1 MMSARTATIADVPA
15 ITAIYNEGIADR
27 IATFETE
34 PRTAG
39 QVEAWL
45 GRRYPVLVVEDGT
58 GTVLAWASTSSY
70 RERACYAGIAEFS
83 VYVGRAHRGKGAGR
97 VALIALKDAA
107 VAAGFWKLLSR
118 VFVENEASRALCRSL
133 GFREVGTYEKHGK
146 LDGVWRDVVVVEC
159 LIGEA
164 AE

>member
-1 MMSARTATIADVPA
+1 MMNARAAVIADVPA

-27 IATFETE
+27 ITTFETE
-34 PRTAG
+34 ARTAD

-45 GRRYPVLVVEDGT
+45 GRRYPVLVVEDGN

-83 VYVGRAHRGKGAGR
+83 VYVGRAHRGRGAGR
-97 VALIALKDAA
+97 AALLALKDAA
-107 VAAGFWKLLSR
+107 AAAGFWKLLSR
-118 VFVENEASRALCRSL
+118 VFVENEPSRALCRST
-133 GFREVGTYEKHGK
+133 GFREVGTYAKHGK
-146 LDGVWRDVVVVEC
+146 LDGAWRDVVIVEC

-164 AE
+164 S